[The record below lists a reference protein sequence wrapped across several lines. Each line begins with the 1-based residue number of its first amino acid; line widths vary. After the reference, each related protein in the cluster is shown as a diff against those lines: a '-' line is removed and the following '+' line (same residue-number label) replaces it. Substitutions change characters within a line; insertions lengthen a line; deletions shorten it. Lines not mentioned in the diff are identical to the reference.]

1 MKKKELGITEGEW
14 IVDYGSTR
22 GHVKAVFENIN
33 SYTPTVALYN
43 YRSKLRNIETTKEE
57 LNNAKLIADAGTT
70 ANKCGLL
77 PSELLEQN
85 RELLSAL
92 KDLVVYCRGNMTN
105 QLEPLISK
113 ANETINQ
120 IEQ

>member
-1 MKKKELGITEGEW
+1 MGKNNHTSSEI
-14 IVDYGSTR
+14 
-22 GHVKAVFENIN
+22 
-33 SYTPTVALYN
+33 AL
-43 YRSKLRNIETTKEE
+43 
-57 LNNAKLIADAGTT
+57 DAFNT

-85 RELLSAL
+85 MKLITEL

-105 QLEPLISK
+105 QLEPLISQ
-113 ANETINQ
+113 ANDTINQ